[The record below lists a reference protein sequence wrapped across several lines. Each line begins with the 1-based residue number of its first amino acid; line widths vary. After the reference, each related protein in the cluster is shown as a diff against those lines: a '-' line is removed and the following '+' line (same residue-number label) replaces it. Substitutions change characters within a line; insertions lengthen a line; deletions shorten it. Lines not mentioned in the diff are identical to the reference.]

1 MFYFVSASLLFF
13 SSPISSSQG
22 AVDFSLVPQFRLAF
36 LSFSPAQA
44 MNCLPIM
51 STHADCQGRLL
62 PKNKIQKSALS
73 TLSCLF
79 YFIWYETFKL
89 FFLYSMFILKQS
101 DENDQNSNKGILL
114 TSFQCIAKAS
124 YCILYSSPLCHRA
137 PFMCGTIKNNL
148 ISLLFWQKKLRLTI
162 FSR

>member
-22 AVDFSLVPQFRLAF
+22 AVDFSLVPQFWLAF

-62 PKNKIQKSALS
+62 QKNKIQKSALS

-89 FFLYSMFILKQS
+89 FFLYSIFILKQS
-101 DENDQNSNKGILL
+101 DEKDQNSNKGILL